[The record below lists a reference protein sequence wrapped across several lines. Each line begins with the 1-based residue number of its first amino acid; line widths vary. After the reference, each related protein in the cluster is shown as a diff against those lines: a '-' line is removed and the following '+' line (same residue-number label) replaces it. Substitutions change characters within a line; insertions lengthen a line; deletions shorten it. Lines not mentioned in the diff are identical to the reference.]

1 MEDKNKIGRFVS
13 YHNIIKPIE
22 YPLLCCPLCSGLSL
36 WSYVIFFFLSPS
48 KYPLERVTCIV
59 CLALSFGSF
68 FLGVKIRKKYL
79 NLFGVEPGK
88 SMYSAEFF
96 QYACIAVLAFSFI
109 FYCMLLTKTDMNV
122 FIISGAIF
130 LIMIVSGL
138 MTSIVVRIR
147 IKKDMYNG
155 RKCID
160 SRIVAFFASGTFI
173 VILMIIKNIMIGAA
187 KANGPY
193 IIFLIG
199 FICVEISTILSV
211 IYYLKL
217 KYAKKYGL
225 EEYLPERPNPS
236 PYTSWK

>member
-13 YHNIIKPIE
+13 YHNIIRPIG
-22 YPLLCCPLCSGLSL
+22 YPLLCCPFCSGLL
-36 WSYVIFFFLSPS
+36 LLSYVIFFFLSPS
-48 KYPLERVTCIV
+48 KYPLERVTCIACV
-59 CLALSFGSF
+59 ALSIGSF

-109 FYCMLLTKTDMNV
+109 FYCMLLIKIDMNV

-138 MTSIVVRIR
+138 MTSIVIRIR
-147 IKKDMYNG
+147 IKKDIYN
-155 RKCID
+155 KKKYVYN
-160 SRIVAFFASGTFI
+160 RITAFFASGTFI
-173 VILMIIKNIMIGAA
+173 VIMMIIKNIMIGAA
-187 KANGPY
+187 KANGPF
-193 IIFLIG
+193 IIFLLG
-199 FICVEISTILSV
+199 FICVEISTILAV

-217 KYAKKYGL
+217 KYAKKFGL
-225 EEYLPERPNPS
+225 EEYFPTRPNPS
-236 PYTSWK
+236 PYTNWK